1 MLLEKMG
8 YMISELFMLLVVLIL
23 VFVLLRLRRGR
34 NQDLRLTEANRNLF
48 FRPIKINARAPERM
62 LRYAL
67 IAATALPIHP
77 NRKNLMRRVVLPSGE
92 KAAKANT
99 VMSAKNG
106 ARKSATMSTACPPPC
121 MLCFRSKWHRS
132 KSGHVLTGL
141 LHGDS

>member
-34 NQDLRLTEANRNLF
+34 NQDLRLTEADRNLF

-67 IAATALPIHP
+67 IAATALPVSLVVIF
-77 NRKNLMRRVVLPSGE
+77 LLAQFGATILVGALVVTCSAIVRR
-92 KAAKANT
+92 
-99 VMSAKNG
+99 
-106 ARKSATMSTACPPPC
+106 
-121 MLCFRSKWHRS
+121 
-132 KSGHVLTGL
+132 GL
-141 LHGDS
+141 A